1 MKECTERVVKVGF
14 KRSPKKVFDEIDSIT
29 ASMIREGW
37 VLKESFTE
45 DGLGY
50 VHLFFERVLDTKHLN
65 AL

>member
-29 ASMIREGW
+29 ASMIRDGW

-45 DGLGY
+45 DGLARI
-50 VHLFFERVLDTKHLN
+50 HLFFERVLGN
-65 AL
+65 SI